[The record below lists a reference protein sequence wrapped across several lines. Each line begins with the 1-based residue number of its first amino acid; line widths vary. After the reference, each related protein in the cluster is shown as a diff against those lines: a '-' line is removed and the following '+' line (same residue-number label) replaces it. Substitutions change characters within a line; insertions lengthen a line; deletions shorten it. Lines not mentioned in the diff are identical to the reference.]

1 MTGADR
7 VARQVGSAL
16 RRVRERRSCRQ
27 YQLAEAAG
35 IPRGQLAR
43 YERGR
48 ERPSIATLT
57 AVLTV
62 LDCSADEFGRHLGP
76 WDILPS

>member
-1 MTGADR
+1 VTGADR

-16 RRVRERRSCRQ
+16 RRVRVRRSCRQ
-27 YQLAEAAG
+27 YQLAAAAG
-35 IPRGQLAR
+35 IPRRQLAR

-48 ERPSIATLT
+48 ERPSVAALVALLT
-57 AVLTV
+57 ALGCTT
-62 LDCSADEFGRHLGP
+62 DEYGKHLGP